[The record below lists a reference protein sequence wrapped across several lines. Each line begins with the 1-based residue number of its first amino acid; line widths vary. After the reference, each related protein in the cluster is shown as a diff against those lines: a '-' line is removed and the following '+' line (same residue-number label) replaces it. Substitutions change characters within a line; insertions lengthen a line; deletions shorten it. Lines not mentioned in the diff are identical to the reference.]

1 MEFLDALKL
10 PFQAIGAARSLAR
23 DPFYFDKYN
32 QEQALLQQEAQ
43 NKEQM
48 RSGLAGLL
56 QGQADKSGIIW
67 NDTLT
72 PQQKYTNSLVQL
84 AMADPKY
91 AAVAADSANPLSQLD
106 ELTKRAELAN
116 KESEQKLKNFR
127 INQTLQQYGFG
138 GQSQPS
144 GQPSQSSPLSVRNNN
159 FGNLR
164 NTQRTIPNH
173 QQTRRKSRHQLLH
186 RRGNVSRY
194 PRVLFIRSSTRRN
207 KDSARTVPAT
217 KIRI

>member
-1 MEFLDALKL
+1 MEFLDVLKL

-106 ELTKRAELAN
+106 ELTKR
-116 KESEQKLKNFR
+116 
-127 INQTLQQYGFG
+127 
-138 GQSQPS
+138 
-144 GQPSQSSPLSVRNNN
+144 
-159 FGNLR
+159 
-164 NTQRTIPNH
+164 
-173 QQTRRKSRHQLLH
+173 
-186 RRGNVSRY
+186 
-194 PRVLFIRSSTRRN
+194 
-207 KDSARTVPAT
+207 
-217 KIRI
+217 